1 MSAASSDLHRLVG
14 VVEILRS
21 PGGCP
26 WDQKQTTKS
35 LRKYLQEEFQEI
47 ITAIDNDD
55 HTNLCEELGDVL
67 YLILMISDINRQ
79 QDYFTFEDVIKTITE
94 KLIRRHP
101 HVFSEKQ
108 DLDEETLRKQWLKI
122 KDQEKSGEK

>member
-1 MSAASSDLHRLVG
+1 MATGYADLHRLVG
-14 VVEILRS
+14 VVETLRS

-35 LRKYLQEEFQEI
+35 LKKYLQEEFQEI
-47 ITAIDNDD
+47 FTAIDNDD

-67 YLILMISDINRQ
+67 YLLIMISEINRE
-79 QDYFTFEDVIKTITE
+79 QDYFTFEDVITTITE

-108 DLDEETLRKQWLKI
+108 DLDDETLRKQWLKI
-122 KDQEKSGEK
+122 KDQEKSRKK